1 MANLELVGPLDL
13 LGTLDLVGQ
22 GGAVLVGGARALVE
36 GAGTDS
42 APPVLIP
49 PSLATAIDAGL
60 SVTVQKSL
68 VAGIKASGKT
78 IVATGLV
85 LQGNNNTWPGMVTPS
100 QGNAGPIAVTA
111 DGIPVNVV
119 NDTATIF
126 PTGAPVP
133 LTKDNQ

>member
-1 MANLELVGPLDL
+1 
-13 LGTLDLVGQ
+13 
-22 GGAVLVGGARALVE
+22 LVE

-49 PSLATAIDAGL
+49 PPPATAIDGSQKVA
-60 SVTVQKSL
+60 VQKSL
-68 VAGIKASGKT
+68 IAGITASGKT

-85 LQGNNNTWPGMVTPS
+85 LQGNTWPGMVTLS
-100 QGNAGPIAVTA
+100 QANAGPIAVTA

-133 LTKDNQ
+133 LTKDNQQ